1 MGILTPDQRLRV
13 FISSTLEELA
23 PERQAARA
31 AIEELRLS
39 PVMFELGA
47 RPHPPQALYRA
58 YLSQSQ
64 IFVGLY
70 WERYGWVAPTMSISG
85 LEDEYRLAG
94 SRPKLIYLKEPAPNR
109 EQELAALLRDVK
121 GAGVSYRRFQ
131 SADELRVLLANDLSL
146 LLTESFV
153 GDGDEGSTGFDG
165 LTSQLPVAPTPLIGR
180 GEQLTTIEGLL
191 DEPQTRLVTLTGM
204 GGIGKSRLALE
215 VGHRLAA
222 SGAQSPAWVP
232 LASVSDD
239 GMVLPAIAEALGVR
253 LDGTRGPVG
262 SLAAA
267 LANSRPILLIVDNAE
282 HLEGVPVALAEVLSA
297 CPSLRI
303 LVTSRRRL
311 RLEAEHV
318 VAVPPLATPPESEE
332 DAKALAAPAAQ
343 LFVQRARLA
352 DAGFSPSAPSDVAA
366 IVQICRRV
374 DGVPLAIEL
383 AAARVRLLGPT
394 GLLARLGR
402 SLDLPPS
409 SMLDLPERQRTVRAA
424 LDWSVGLLSEQDR
437 DLLAQLSTF
446 TEGATLDAVEQVCR
460 FDGDILDGLAMLA
473 DSSLIDVDAQVTDE
487 PRFTLLQP
495 VHEYARE
502 LLEARGAA
510 DEVDA
515 RQARWVLDFCRRGAA
530 GLHGAEHGAWV
541 ARLEREAENILVA
554 GERALAIGL
563 VPEYFEIAFTTMS
576 WSIQREGKANTR
588 LRQLE
593 RIAVH
598 GEQLDPLTKARA
610 LLVFGGEDFATG
622 DFARAEEELA
632 LSEVSL
638 RELGDVQ
645 GLGACLLVRGSTAP
659 YRGELEGAARL
670 LAEAVEVLAG
680 AGEGF
685 LEGAALGHLGMV
697 LATLGRLDEADTML
711 ARALVRSEAMG
722 SPWLLAHTLGFRA
735 FARLTRGQLDLAD
748 ADFHSAAETAA
759 RAANW
764 ELLAN
769 ACDGLGSI
777 SLLQGDPLRAASL
790 LSTGQHLRERIGVA
804 VWPDL
809 RSQLDVA
816 LAACRSALPTQDF
829 ERAWASGRGH
839 DLSQVEAMLS
849 GVAVADTAG

>member
-1 MGILTPDQRLRV
+1 M
-13 FISSTLEELA
+13 
-23 PERQAARA
+23 
-31 AIEELRLS
+31 
-39 PVMFELGA
+39 
-47 RPHPPQALYRA
+47 
-58 YLSQSQ
+58 
-64 IFVGLY
+64 
-70 WERYGWVAPTMSISG
+70 
-85 LEDEYRLAG
+85 
-94 SRPKLIYLKEPAPNR
+94 
-109 EQELAALLRDVK
+109 
-121 GAGVSYRRFQ
+121 
-131 SADELRVLLANDLSL
+131 
-146 LLTESFV
+146 
-153 GDGDEGSTGFDG
+153 GDGDEGSTGSDG

-222 SGAQSPAWVP
+222 RGAQSPAWVP

-239 GMVLPAIAEALGVR
+239 AMVLPAIAEALGVQ
-253 LDGTRGPVG
+253 LDGTRGPVV

-267 LANSRPILLIVDNAE
+267 LAHSQPILLIIDNAE
-282 HLEGVPVALAEVLSA
+282 HLEGVPVALAELLST

-318 VAVPPLATPPESEE
+318 VAVPPLATPPDSEE
-332 DAKALAAPAAQ
+332 DAEALAAPAAR

-352 DAGFSPSAPSDVAA
+352 DSAFSPSAPSDVAA
-366 IVQICRRV
+366 IAQICRRL

-446 TEGATLDAVEQVCR
+446 AEGATLDAVEQVCR

-473 DSSLIDVDAQVTDE
+473 DSSLIDVDAQVPDE

-515 RQARWVLDFCRRGAA
+515 RQARWALDFCRRGAA

-541 ARLEREAENILVA
+541 ARLEREEENIRIA
-554 GERALAIGL
+554 GDRAFAFGL
-563 VPEYFEIAFTTMS
+563 VPELIDVSVTTLS
-576 WSIQREGKANTR
+576 WSIQSRMSMEHRISVFERASR
-588 LRQLE
+588 LN
-593 RIAVH
+593 
-598 GEQLDPLTKARA
+598 EQHEPLTKARTA
-610 LLVFGGEDFATG
+610 FLLGGVHFRVG
-622 DFARAEEELA
+622 DFAQAEKELA
-632 LSEVSL
+632 SCEVPL
-638 RELGDVQ
+638 RVLGDAQ
-645 GLGACLLVRGSTAP
+645 GLGACLLIRGSTAP
-659 YRGELEGAARL
+659 YRGELDDAARL
-670 LAEAVEVLAG
+670 LSEAVEVLTG
-680 AGEGF
+680 AGERF
-685 LEGAALGHLGMV
+685 LEVAALGHLGMV
-697 LATLGRLDEADTML
+697 LATLGRLDEADTAL
-711 ARALVRSEAMG
+711 ARAVVQSESMG
-722 SPWLLAHTLGFRA
+722 SPWLLAHTLAYRA
-735 FARLTRGQLDLAD
+735 FARLMRGQLDLAD
-748 ADFHSAAETAA
+748 ADFRSAAETAA
-759 RAANW
+759 QAGNW
-764 ELLAN
+764 ELPAN

-777 SLLQGDPLRAASL
+777 SLFRGDPLRAASL
-790 LSTGQHLRERIGVA
+790 LSAGQHLRERLGVA

-809 RSQLDVA
+809 RSQLDMA
-816 LAACRSALPTQDF
+816 LTACRAALPAEDF
-829 ERAWASGRGH
+829 ERAWASGRVH

-849 GVAVADTAG
+849 GVAVADTTG